1 MKQETPGG
9 LCGRTIAAR
18 RTGGRRAAA
27 FTILE
32 LEVSLVILV
41 AGLFT
46 TVGLLSA
53 QGRQM
58 SHVESWCRPA
68 PTYYLVNHS
77 NRWMRRLDAAAEVHT
92 EAGQPAWTPPVSGQQ
107 VYNLFP
113 ITENVDYDG
122 QVIEVRVWLWPA
134 GG

>member
-1 MKQETPGG
+1 M

-41 AGLFT
+41 AGLLT
-46 TVGLLSA
+46 TVGLLSV

-58 SHVESWCRPA
+58 SRTESWCHPA
-68 PTYYLVNHS
+68 PTYYVASQS
-77 NRWMRRLDAAAEVHT
+77 NRWMRRFGVAAELHT
-92 EAGQPAWTPPVSGQQ
+92 EAGQPAWTPPVTGQQ
-107 VYNLFP
+107 VYDLSPTAEDINFDNEM
-113 ITENVDYDG
+113 IWI
-122 QVIEVRVWLWPA
+122 QVQLQA
-134 GG
+134 TGG

>member
-1 MKQETPGG
+1 M

-53 QGRQM
+53 QSRQM

-92 EAGQPAWTPPVSGQQ
+92 EAGQPAWTPPVTGQQ
-107 VYNLFP
+107 VYDLSPTAEDVN
-113 ITENVDYDG
+113 YDN
-122 QVIEVRVWLWPA
+122 QVVWIQVRLQEA
-134 GG
+134 DD

>member
-1 MKQETPGG
+1 MKQETLLV

-41 AGLFT
+41 AGLLT
-46 TVGLLSA
+46 TVGLLSV

-58 SHVESWCRPA
+58 SRTESWCRPA
-68 PTYYLVNHS
+68 PTYYQVSQS
-77 NRWMRRLDAAAEVHT
+77 NRWMRKLDAAAEVHT
-92 EAGQPAWTPPVSGQQ
+92 QAGQPAWTPPVTGQQ
-107 VYNLFP
+107 AYDLLP
-113 ITENVDYDG
+113 IAEDVDYDG
-122 QVIEVRVWLWPA
+122 QVIEVRVRLWAA